1 MKYSHSVKKKVSFCF
16 YWVVK
21 GGVPRVD
28 IDEKHKPTS
37 ITAKVWMSSLNSHFG
52 WSGLWHK
59 MLKRKEAEQRT
70 PHFLSL
76 NQDIVAWSQDEK
88 CGLKY
93 VMFS

>member
-1 MKYSHSVKKKVSFCF
+1 MWVTFRLEELLGVCQDKKS
-16 YWVVK
+16 
-21 GGVPRVD
+21 P
-28 IDEKHKPTS
+28 
-37 ITAKVWMSSLNSHFG
+37 AKVWITSLNSHFG

-76 NQDIVAWSQDEK
+76 NQDIVASPQDEK

-93 VMFS
+93 VMFT